1 MECRDLEKRIYF
13 DSTVSPEMYERM
25 RRLFT
30 PYIWY
35 RTIKENGKSFK
46 ACWCSACGGYFEL
59 DKSDGRDHAKTHRE
73 ISICKCCGEVGTLI
87 CEGRMKSYS
96 SLTSKGRVVF
106 AEALDRNTVEF
117 RCFYIIAEY
126 DAENVQADIIWT
138 EDARYILSPCEAVE
152 YIHRNGEWERLK
164 NPREP
169 WTLVRGCTFDIN
181 YYILADTDELRGTFL
196 EYADIDSF
204 AKNITPYTESGNSH
218 DQPAYMRY
226 LCAFCRYPVIEYL
239 MRYGCYD
246 IIRDLIYFR
255 KKHGKF
261 LRWNAKKISDFCM
274 MPKRDAIRWISEGGD
289 IRFRE
294 WYSIFQSYDETRELH
309 ERLDYTSAERM
320 CKKYDCDMLKTA
332 RYLIRQHEGDAQL
345 LEDYWDA
352 CEFLGRDLANER
364 VRYPKNLRAAHD
376 EFTAAMNLIREEN
389 TIRDREL
396 AKGIYRSETLP
407 KYRRLYD
414 YCTDRLCAMIPE
426 QLSDIALEGRNMH
439 HCVAGYT
446 DRHAQGKTIIV
457 FIRDP
462 MYPLIPRWTA
472 EISPEG
478 VLRQVQG
485 FNNRTE
491 NKPDEAA
498 MAFIDEWLS
507 IVRIR
512 YQKMIK
518 EMERTNEQHN

>member
-1 MECRDLEKRIYF
+1 MECTELEERIYF

-25 RRLFT
+25 RKLFA

-59 DKSDGRDHAKTHRE
+59 AKSNSRDHARTHRE
-73 ISICKCCGEVGTLI
+73 ISICKCCGETGTLI
-87 CEGRMKSYS
+87 CEGRMKNYS
-96 SLTSKGRVVF
+96 TLTSKGRAVF
-106 AEALDRNTVEF
+106 AKALDRNTVEF
-117 RCFYIIAEY
+117 RCFYMVATY
-126 DAENVQADIIWT
+126 DAENVQANIEWT
-138 EDARYILSPCEAVE
+138 EDARYILSPSEAVE
-152 YIHRNGEWERLK
+152 YVHRDGKWKRLE
-164 NPREP
+164 NPKEP
-169 WTLVRGCTFDIN
+169 WAVVRGYPFNIN
-181 YYILADTDELRGTFL
+181 HYIFADADEFRGTFL
-196 EYADIDSF
+196 EYADITGF
-204 AKNITPYTESGNSH
+204 AENIPPYTKSGSSH

-226 LCAFCRYPVIEYL
+226 LCTFCRYPVLEYL

-246 IIRDLIYFR
+246 IICDLIYFGI
-255 KKHGKF
+255 KHGES
-261 LRWNAKKISDFCM
+261 LRWNAKKISDFCR
-274 MPKRDAIRWISEGGD
+274 MPKRDAIRWISDGGN
-289 IRFRE
+289 IHFRR
-294 WYSIFQSYDETRELH
+294 WYRISKSYDEAYSLH
-309 ERLDYTSAERM
+309 KKLNYEFVERICR
-320 CKKYDCDMLKTA
+320 KYNCDMLEAA
-332 RYLIRQHEGDAQL
+332 RYLIRQHEDDAKL
-345 LEDYWDA
+345 LEDYWEA
-352 CEFLGRDLANER
+352 CEFLGRDIENKR
-364 VRYPKNLRAAHD
+364 VLYPKNLRAAHD
-376 EFTAAMNLIREEN
+376 GFTSAANRIREESI
-389 TIRDREL
+389 IRDKNL
-396 AKGIYRSETLP
+396 ALSVYQSETLP

-414 YCTDRLCAMIPE
+414 YCTDRLCAIIPE
-426 QLSDIALEGRNMH
+426 QLSDIALEGKNMH

-498 MAFIDEWLS
+498 MSFIDEWLS

-512 YQKMIK
+512 YKKMIRK
-518 EMERTNEQHN
+518 MEQ